1 MNMDINLIPVIIAG
15 VTTGGLTC
23 FAVQGGLLTTV
34 LTKIKKKQEIEGND
48 LLTNLMPTL
57 GFLGAKITI
66 YTILG
71 ALLGIFGSFFSIST
85 TVQAWIQIIIAVY
98 MVGVALQLLGVH
110 PIFRYFIIQ
119 PPAKLQ
125 RMVRKVAKGNDELT
139 TPILLGL
146 TTLIIPCGTT
156 LAMEALAISSG
167 NAVTGALIMFLFTL
181 SSSWIFVVVG
191 AAASQFNQV
200 MQQYFYKATAAALII
215 LAGMSFNGGLNL
227 LGSPYTVEGIASIF
241 QKPQTKILGAED
253 SSKNI
258 SSVPADFESQQV
270 TIKVTSSGYKAD
282 KDKLRKGVPVKLTLE
297 THNTYSCA
305 SAFTIPNL
313 GIQKILPASGKEVI
327 TFTPQKSG
335 LLAYSCSMGMYRGNF
350 IVE

>member
-1 MNMDINLIPVIIAG
+1 MSINLIPVVIAG
-15 VTTGGLTC
+15 ITTGGLTC
-23 FAVQGGLLTTV
+23 FAVQGGLLTSV
-34 LTKIKKKQEIEGND
+34 LTQIKKKQEVERNA

-66 YTILG
+66 YTLFG

-85 TVQAWIQIIIAVY
+85 STQAWIQIIVAIY
-98 MVGVALQLLGVH
+98 MVGVALQLLNVH

-119 PPAKLQ
+119 PPARLQ

-139 TPILLGL
+139 TPVLLGF

-167 NAVTGALIMFLFTL
+167 SAISGALIMFLFTV
-181 SSSWIFVVVG
+181 SSSWIFLVVG
-191 AAASQFNQV
+191 VAASHLNQF
-200 MQQYFYKATAAALII
+200 MQQYFNKVTAAVLII
-215 LAGMSFNGGLNL
+215 LAAMSFNGGLNL
-227 LGSPYTVEGIASIF
+227 LGSPYTAESIARIF
-241 QKPQTKILGAED
+241 NKPQTKILGAED

-258 SSVPADFESQQV
+258 SSIPADFESQQV
-270 TIKVTSSGYKAD
+270 TIKVSSSGYKANT
-282 KDKLRKGVPVKLTLE
+282 DKLKKGVPVQLTLE
-297 THNTYSCA
+297 TYNTYSCA
-305 SAFTIPNL
+305 SAFTIPKL
-313 GIQKILPASGKEVI
+313 GIQRILPATGKEVI
-327 TFTPQKSG
+327 TFTPKASG